1 MAIEIASV
9 GGYNEVGKNMTAVR
23 VGSEVVI
30 IDLGIHLENYIRLTE
45 DEDITKL
52 PTRDL
57 ISAGAIPDIT
67 PINDWVPKVK
77 AITATHAHLDHIGAI
92 PFLAQKFNAPVIA
105 SPFSIEVLRSI
116 LKDEKISIKN
126 KLVELETNGSKKI
139 TQNIKIEFI
148 NTTHSTPHTV
158 MIALHTKQGI
168 ILYANDF
175 KFDNYPTLGNK
186 PNLKRLGE
194 LGKEGAVHS
203 LIVDS
208 TYAWDWRKMPSE
220 SVAKDMLR
228 DVMLGTDST
237 GKAIIV
243 TTFSSHIA
251 RLKSIVEFGKQLN
264 RKIVFM
270 GRSLSKYCEAAK
282 KAGIIDLSKDVEIVK
297 FAKKIKKRLK
307 EIAKERDKY
316 ILVMTGHQGEPKA
329 ALSRIID
336 GAFPFS
342 FEPEDHVIFS
352 CTVIPTE
359 TNQNNRNRME
369 QRLKSYGV
377 RIFKDIHVSGHA
389 AREDLRDLINLVKP
403 KNIIPAHG
411 NFKMTTA
418 LVDLAQDM
426 GYKNENIHL
435 IQNGERLKF

>member
-9 GGYNEVGKNMTAVR
+9 GGYNEVGKNMTAIR

-30 IDLGIHLENYIRLTE
+30 VDMGIHLENYIRLTE
-45 DEDITKL
+45 DEDIIKL
-52 PTRDL
+52 STRDL
-57 ISAGAIPDIT
+57 TSAGAIPDIT
-67 PINDWVPKVK
+67 PINDWMPKVQ
-77 AITATHAHLDHIGAI
+77 AIATTHAHLDHIGAI
-92 PFLAQKFNAPVIA
+92 PFLGNKFRAPVYGT
-105 SPFSIEVLRSI
+105 PFSIEVLKSI
-116 LKDEKISIKN
+116 LKDEKIDIKN
-126 KLVELETNGSKKI
+126 KLNDVKINGTVKL
-139 TQNIKIEFI
+139 TPNIKMEFI

-158 MIALHTKQGI
+158 MIALHTRYGSI
-168 ILYANDF
+168 IYANDF
-175 KFDNYPTLGNK
+175 KFDNYPTLGQK
-186 PNLKRLGE
+186 PNLKRLEE
-194 LGKEGAVHS
+194 LGRQGAVHT

-220 SVAKDMLR
+220 TVAKNMLR
-228 DVMLGTDST
+228 DVILATDSR
-237 GKAIIV
+237 GKAIVV

-251 RLKSIVEFGKQLN
+251 RLRSIVEFGQKLG

-282 KAGIIDLSKDVEIVK
+282 KAGIADLSEHVEIVK
-297 FAKKIKKRLK
+297 FSRKIKKRLT
-307 EIAKERDKY
+307 EISKDRDKY
-316 ILVMTGHQGEPKA
+316 LIVMTGHQGEPKA
-329 ALSRIID
+329 ALSKIID
-336 GAFPFS
+336 GVFPFK

-359 TNQNNRNRME
+359 TNYNNRNRME

-377 RIFKDIHVSGHA
+377 RIFKDLHVSGHA
-389 AREDLRDLINLVKP
+389 AREDLRDLINMLKP